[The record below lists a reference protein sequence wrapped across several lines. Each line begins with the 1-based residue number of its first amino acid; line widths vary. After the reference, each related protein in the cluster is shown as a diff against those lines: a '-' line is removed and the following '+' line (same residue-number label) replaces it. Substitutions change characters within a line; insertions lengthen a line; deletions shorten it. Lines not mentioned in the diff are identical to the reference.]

1 MTLPPNPP
9 PAEGPPDREEY
20 IEEVVTPGQ
29 VQQRHVV
36 RDEGSERYANIA
48 RVNQILWLLF
58 GIILGLIAVRVVL
71 KMIGANPAA
80 IFAQMIYG
88 LTDVFL
94 WPFTGLTNDPTV
106 GAFQFELSSI
116 IGMIVY
122 ALMAWGITKLVSILF
137 YRPNTTSETTVY
149 RQRR

>member
-1 MTLPPNPP
+1 
-9 PAEGPPDREEY
+9 
-20 IEEVVTPGQ
+20 
-29 VQQRHVV
+29 VV